1 MQLIT
6 VEEDSRMNEQ
16 TLYEY
21 ITEKYD
27 FTNDAQQLVVYVY
40 EDMTCEK
47 PLFTFRGTPQQIL
60 KHFTFYYLNMIYVS
74 VIENELLC
82 PLQIHVYEL

>member
-1 MQLIT
+1 
-6 VEEDSRMNEQ
+6 MNEQ

-21 ITEKYD
+21 IIENYG
-27 FTNDAQQLVVYVY
+27 FTNDAQPIVVYVY
-40 EDMTCEK
+40 EDTTCEK
-47 PLFTFRGTPQQIL
+47 MTFTFRGTPQQIL

-74 VIENELLC
+74 VIENELAC